1 MDNNNIN
8 DTNITEDAQNAIT
21 ESVTVTEDETTPPER
36 KKLPLVCKIIYAL
49 AALCVLLY
57 IAFVLFPD
65 FSDFFNYN
73 ISPIIRI
80 TLAKLTGWIPFSLS
94 EFIVILIPL
103 IIGVIVYLGVKHYSS
118 SWRNVG
124 VFCLTVL
131 SVAAYVFSTFTLGF
145 LPAYR
150 GSTLDVKMGLDK
162 QPVSADEL
170 YLTSQIVVDELN
182 AIIDNIDFKEKE
194 DFSVMPYGYS
204 ELNDK
209 LIEAYDKASKKYDFI
224 QSFDSRVKRIM
235 LSEPMTYTH
244 ISGVYTFFTG
254 EANINTNFPDYTIPF
269 TAAHELAH
277 QRGIAREDEANF
289 VAFLVCSGSDDT
301 YIRYSAYLNLFE
313 YLAGPLNSANS
324 KYYAYIYS
332 QLPENTKLELRAYS
346 KFFDK
351 YRENVVEKVSDK
363 VNDTFLTIN
372 GTEGVKSYGMV
383 VDLAVAYYKDK

>member
-1 MDNNNIN
+1 MDNNLHPSDENILKAAEET
-8 DTNITEDAQNAIT
+8 DV
-21 ESVTVTEDETTPPER
+21 ESAFIEDEPAPPK
-36 KKLPLVCKIIYAL
+36 KKLPLVCKIIYVISAFC
-49 AALCVLLY
+49 ALLY
-57 IAFVLFPD
+57 VSFIFFPD
-65 FSDFFNYN
+65 FADFFNYN

-80 TLAKLTGWIPFSLS
+80 TLAKLTGWIPFSLT
-94 EFIVILIPL
+94 ELILMLLPI
-103 IIGVIVYLGVKHYSS
+103 IIGVIVYFGVKKYSS

-124 VFCLTVL
+124 IFCLIVL

-145 LPAYR
+145 VPAYR
-150 GSTLDVKMGLDK
+150 GSTLDKKMGLDK

-170 YLTSQIVVDELN
+170 YLTTQIVINNLNEIVDDIE
-182 AIIDNIDFKEKE
+182 FREKG

-209 LIEAYDKASKKYDFI
+209 LIEAYDKASEKYDFI
-224 QSFDSRVKRIM
+224 QSFDSNVKRIM

-289 VAFLVCSGSDDT
+289 VAFLVCSEADDA

-313 YLAGPLNSANS
+313 YLAGPLSRANS
-324 KYYAYIYS
+324 QYYAYIYG
-332 QLPENTKLELRAYS
+332 QLPENVILEMRAYS

-383 VDLAVAYYKDK
+383 VDLAVAYYKDN